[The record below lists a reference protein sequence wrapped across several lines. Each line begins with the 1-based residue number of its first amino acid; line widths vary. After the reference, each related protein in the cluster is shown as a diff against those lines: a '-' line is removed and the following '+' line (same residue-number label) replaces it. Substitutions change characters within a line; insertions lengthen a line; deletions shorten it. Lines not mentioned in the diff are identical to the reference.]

1 MGLPIWFAP
10 PVYICARVML
20 VHVEEQRV
28 SAFLET
34 VLTATT
40 YSQGH
45 KHDGIIRERGR
56 TNIASAWYRKN
67 PITPV

>member
-1 MGLPIWFAP
+1 MSEWDCRFGLLSPSVFG
-10 PVYICARVML
+10 ARVML

-45 KHDGIIRERGR
+45 RHDQIIRESGR
-56 TNIASAWYRKN
+56 TNTAFA
-67 PITPV
+67 

>member
-1 MGLPIWFAP
+1 MGLPIWLALPFR
-10 PVYICARVML
+10 ICARVML

-45 KHDGIIRERGR
+45 RHDQIIRESGR
-56 TNIASAWYRKN
+56 TNTAFA
-67 PITPV
+67 